1 MPIYTIFAGVNGA
14 GKSTL
19 YSTLLQEN
27 HDFGVRV
34 NSDEIVI
41 SNGGDWRN
49 QSDQAKAMKMAVK
62 LIKDCMNKGISFNQE
77 TTLTGKSMIN
87 NILKAKR
94 LGYKII
100 MNYVG
105 LSSPELAI
113 QRVAHRVSMGG
124 HGIPEEDI
132 KRRYYV
138 SLSKLKELMSL
149 IDVLY
154 IYDNSKHMNLVAK
167 TIAGYCTLL
176 DTDCLWLNSSHLFD
190 RYTNEFML

>member
-1 MPIYTIFAGVNGA
+1 MPTYTIFAGVNGA

-41 SNGGDWRN
+41 SNGGNWRN
-49 QSDQAKAMKMAVK
+49 KSDQAKAMKMAVK
-62 LIKDCMNKGISFNQE
+62 LIKDCMDKGISFNQE
-77 TTLTGKSMIN
+77 TTLTGRSMIN
-87 NILKAKR
+87 NILKAKK

-100 MNYVG
+100 MRYVG
-105 LSSPELAI
+105 LNSPELAI
-113 QRVAHRVSMGG
+113 QRVAHRVIMGG

-149 IDVLY
+149 IDELY
-154 IYDNSKHMNLVAK
+154 IYDNSKRMNLVAK
-167 TIAGYCTLL
+167 AVSGKPTLL
-176 DTDCLWLNSSHLFD
+176 DNDCFWLNSSHLYD
-190 RYTNEFML
+190 RCTDEFML

>member
-1 MPIYTIFAGVNGA
+1 
-14 GKSTL
+14 
-19 YSTLLQEN
+19 
-27 HDFGVRV
+27 
-34 NSDEIVI
+34 
-41 SNGGDWRN
+41 
-49 QSDQAKAMKMAVK
+49 MKMAVK
-62 LIKDCMNKGISFNQE
+62 LIKDCMNKAVSFNQE
-77 TTLTGKSMIN
+77 TTLTGRSMLN
-87 NILKAKR
+87 NILNAKK

-105 LSSPELAI
+105 LNSPELAI

-176 DTDCLWLNSSHLFD
+176 DTYCL
-190 RYTNEFML
+190 

>member
-19 YSTLLQEN
+19 YSTLIQEN

-49 QSDQAKAMKMAVK
+49 QSDQSKAMKMAVK
-62 LIKDCMNKGISFNQE
+62 LIKDCMNKGVSFNQE
-77 TTLTGKSMIN
+77 TTLTGRSMIN

-113 QRVAHRVSMGG
+113 QRVAYRVSMGG

-138 SLSKLKELMSL
+138 SLSKLKELMPL
-149 IDVLY
+149 INELN
-154 IYDNSKHMNLVAK
+154 IYDNSDHMNLVAK
-167 TIAGYCTLL
+167 TIGGYRTLL
-176 DTDCLWLNSSHLFD
+176 DTDCLWLNSLHLFD